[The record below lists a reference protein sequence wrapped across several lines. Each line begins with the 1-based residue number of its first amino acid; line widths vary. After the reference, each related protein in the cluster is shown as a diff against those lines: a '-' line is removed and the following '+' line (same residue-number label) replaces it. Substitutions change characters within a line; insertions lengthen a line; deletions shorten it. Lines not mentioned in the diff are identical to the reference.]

1 MYSTIDTKPSH
12 SNSYSASLILS
23 VISVDLLFDEDT
35 AFWPALAQVAQKA
48 KCPIVLT
55 ATSVPA
61 ELNNNFRL
69 KYITLE
75 RPLPQECSIKMAQV
89 SKSEGMSFNDISLE
103 EKLKRLSLIAE
114 VCQCDMRK
122 ILNMMQLF
130 AKSQTSSNIKV
141 DMNNFGLQPNV
152 NCSSYTSSNMMVE
165 DDRPLVSNVE
175 PKLVPRDKHTLITIT
190 GKGFASTSF
199 LAQSSNMVEPTVVFI
214 GGKECSHFRVVSD
227 TQIIAVCPPCVIPR
241 GVSKDIRYEV
251 EGSKNIDC
259 LTCKFAEIVVY
270 KKSSNG
276 LLLDSNSHLGAFGTK
291 SNNWNVE
298 YDIQLRDDDW
308 EARASKDDLARKLN
322 AQKKAQKNM
331 ADDNDGLMSSSDE
344 EEFDAKPCPKKK
356 VIESESEEDDNLLDD
371 RKLGAASTEKME
383 DEHDSKESETEELI
397 DVDPQ
402 TLLDEAI
409 ANSECHSEEPSREA
423 AVPTDIHTSP
433 LIDVNNFADELARLS
448 DAILIEDSLSSLA
461 IPPLAG
467 AVEGFGSHAIDP
479 SYSTTDP
486 TIDKL
491 SKAKNKKP

>member
-1 MYSTIDTKPSH
+1 MKTSDFYSS
-12 SNSYSASLILS
+12 SLIFY
-23 VISVDLLFDEDT
+23 VFSVDLLFDEDT

-55 ATSVPA
+55 ATSLPA
-61 ELNNNFRL
+61 ELNNFRF
-69 KYITLE
+69 KYIALE

-114 VCQCDMRK
+114 VCQCDVRK
-122 ILNMMQLF
+122 ILNTMQLFQF
-130 AKSQTSSNIKV
+130 AKSQTSSSNVKV
-141 DMNNFGLQPNV
+141 DMNNFGLQPDA
-152 NCSSYTSSNMMVE
+152 NCSSNMSNMVVE

-190 GKGFASTSF
+190 GKGFSSTSF
-199 LAQSSNMVEPTVVFI
+199 PAQSSDMVEPTVVFI

-241 GVSKDIRYEV
+241 GVSNDIRYEE

-276 LLLDSNSHLGAFGTK
+276 LLLDSSSHLGAFGTK
-291 SNNWNVE
+291 SNGSNVE
-298 YDIQLRDDDW
+298 YDIKLRDDDW
-308 EARASKDDLARKLN
+308 EARASKDDLARRLN

-331 ADDNDGLMSSSDE
+331 ADDNDGLSSSDD
-344 EEFDAKPCPKKK
+344 EEFDAKPGPKKK
-356 VIESESEEDDNLLDD
+356 EIESESEEDDNPLDD
-371 RKLGAASTEKME
+371 RKPGTETSPTEKVE
-383 DEHDSKESETEELI
+383 DDHDSKESETEELTDI
-397 DVDPQ
+397 DPQ

-409 ANSECHSEEPSREA
+409 AKLDCHSKELSREA
-423 AVPTDIHTSP
+423 AVPTDANPMP
-433 LIDVNNFADELARLS
+433 LVDVNNFADELARLS

-461 IPPLAG
+461 IPSLSG
-467 AVEGFGSHAIDP
+467 AVEGFGSHAINP
-479 SYSTTDP
+479 SYSSTDP

>member
-1 MYSTIDTKPSH
+1 
-12 SNSYSASLILS
+12 
-23 VISVDLLFDEDT
+23 VFSVDLLFDEDT

-61 ELNNNFRL
+61 ELSNFRF

-114 VCQCDMRK
+114 VCHCDMRK
-122 ILNMMQLF
+122 ILNTMQLF
-130 AKSQTSSNIKV
+130 AKSQASSNNAKV
-141 DMNNFGLQPNV
+141 DMNNFGLQPNA
-152 NCSSYTSSNMMVE
+152 NCSSNMSYVVIE
-165 DDRPLVSNVE
+165 EDRPLVSNVE

-190 GKGFASTSF
+190 GKGFSSTSF
-199 LAQSSNMVEPTVVFI
+199 PAQSSEMVEPANVFI

-227 TQIIAVCPPCVIPR
+227 THIIAVCPPCVIPR
-241 GVSKDIRYEV
+241 GVSKDIRYEI

-291 SNNWNVE
+291 SNSWNVE

-308 EARASKDDLARKLN
+308 EARASKDDLARRLN

-331 ADDNDGLMSSSDE
+331 ADNNDGLMSSSDE
-344 EEFDAKPCPKKK
+344 EEFDANSGPKTK
-356 VIESESEEDDNLLDD
+356 VIESESEEDDQPLDD
-371 RKLGAASTEKME
+371 INQETVTSTEKME
-383 DEHDSKESETEELI
+383 DKHDNKESETEDK

-409 ANSECHSEEPSREA
+409 AKVECHSKEPSREA
-423 AVPTDIHTSP
+423 LKPTDANPLP

-448 DAILIEDSLSSLA
+448 DAILIEDSISSLA
-461 IPPLAG
+461 IPSLSG

>member
-1 MYSTIDTKPSH
+1 M
-12 SNSYSASLILS
+12 
-23 VISVDLLFDEDT
+23 
-35 AFWPALAQVAQKA
+35 AQKA

-61 ELNNNFRL
+61 ELSNFRF

-89 SKSEGMSFNDISLE
+89 SKSEGMSFHDISLE

-122 ILNMMQLF
+122 ILNTMQLF
-130 AKSQTSSNIKV
+130 AKSEPSNNTKV
-141 DMNNFGLQPNV
+141 DMNNFGLQPNA
-152 NCSSYTSSNMMVE
+152 NCSSNMSNVVVE
-165 DDRPLVSNVE
+165 DDRPLVSTVE

-190 GKGFASTSF
+190 GKGFSSTTF
-199 LAQSSNMVEPTVVFI
+199 PAQPSDMFQPTVVFI
-214 GGKECSHFRVVSD
+214 GGKECTHFRVISD

-241 GVSKDIRYEV
+241 GVSKDIRYEE

-276 LLLDSNSHLGAFGTK
+276 LLLHSNSHLGAFGTK
-291 SNNWNVE
+291 SNSWNVE

-331 ADDNDGLMSSSDE
+331 ADNNDGLMSSSDE
-344 EEFDAKPCPKKK
+344 EEFDAKPGPKKK
-356 VIESESEEDDNLLDD
+356 EIESESEEDDKPLDD
-371 RKLGAASTEKME
+371 KKLGVASTEKME
-383 DEHDSKESETEELI
+383 DKHDSKESETEELI

-402 TLLDEAI
+402 TLLDEVI
-409 ANSECHSEEPSREA
+409 AKLDCKEPSREA
-423 AVPTDIHTSP
+423 MVPSDTNPMS
-433 LIDVNNFADELARLS
+433 LIDANNFADELARLS

-461 IPPLAG
+461 IPSLSG

>member
-1 MYSTIDTKPSH
+1 MF
-12 SNSYSASLILS
+12 
-23 VISVDLLFDEDT
+23 SVDLLFDEDT

-61 ELNNNFRL
+61 ELSNFRF

-89 SKSEGMSFNDISLE
+89 SKSEGMSFHDISLE

-122 ILNMMQLF
+122 ILNTMQLFQF
-130 AKSQTSSNIKV
+130 AKSQTSSSNVKV
-141 DMNNFGLQPNV
+141 GMNNFGLQPSA
-152 NCSSYTSSNMMVE
+152 NCSSNTSSNVVVE
-165 DDRPLVSNVE
+165 DDGRPFVSTVE

-190 GKGFASTSF
+190 GKGFSSTSF
-199 LAQSSNMVEPTVVFI
+199 PSQPSDMVEPTVVFI
-214 GGKECSHFRVVSD
+214 GGKECSYFRVVND
-227 TQIIAVCPPCVIPR
+227 TKIIAVCPPCVIPR
-241 GVSKDIRYEV
+241 GVSKDIRYEI

-276 LLLDSNSHLGAFGTK
+276 LLLDSNSHIGAFGAK
-291 SNNWNVE
+291 SNSWNVE

-308 EARASKDDLARKLN
+308 EARASKDDLARRLN

-331 ADDNDGLMSSSDE
+331 ANENDGLMSSSDE
-344 EEFDAKPCPKKK
+344 EEFDAKLRHPKKK
-356 VIESESEEDDNLLDD
+356 EIESESEEDDNP
-371 RKLGAASTEKME
+371 LGAASTEKME
-383 DEHDSKESETEELI
+383 DEHDGKESETEEPI

-402 TLLDEAI
+402 TLLDEEI
-409 ANSECHSEEPSREA
+409 AKLECHSEEPSREA
-423 AVPTDIHTSP
+423 AIPTDANPMP
-433 LIDVNNFADELARLS
+433 LTDVNNFADELARLS

-461 IPPLAG
+461 IPSLSG